1 MAIIGR
7 TTVNESSEAGSVSGG
22 LTGDEYMTLVRSKDV
37 SARVA
42 AAGRFDAP
50 LGALIAFTQDS
61 KTEVRVAVAT
71 NPGIGRTATVIAQL
85 SDDKSIEVVRA
96 LIDNPAVPHET
107 IEKIAAD
114 GPRLAREYAQARL
127 I

>member
-7 TTVNESSEAGSVSGG
+7 TTDSPVAGVASGA
-22 LTGDEYMTLVRSKDV
+22 LTGDEYMILVRSKDV

-61 KTEVRVAVAT
+61 KTEVRVAVAA
-71 NPGIGRTATVIAQL
+71 NPGIGRTSTVISQL
-85 SDDKSIEVVRA
+85 SEDKSIEVVRA

-107 IEKIAAD
+107 VEKIAAD
-114 GPRLAREYAQARL
+114 GSRSAREYAQAHLR
-127 I
+127 